1 MWKVE
6 FYETQNQEIPVESF
20 LDNLNTKLRAKAIR
34 DILLLQELGTSIR
47 EPYSKPVKD
56 GLFELRTKFSS
67 DIVRVF
73 YFFFDNKKII
83 ITNGFI
89 KKTNRTPKQEIE
101 KALKYKLDYERRQ

>member
-6 FYETQNQEIPVESF
+6 FYETQNKDIPIEFF
-20 LDNLNTKLRAKAIR
+20 LDNLNTKLRAKTIR
-34 DILLLQELGTSIR
+34 DILLLEELGTAIR
-47 EPYSKPVKD
+47 EPYSKPIKD

-83 ITNGFI
+83 LTHGFI
-89 KKTNRTPKQEIE
+89 KKTKKTPRREIE